1 MTRTSHLADPQDR
14 RSDPQ
19 GELSYAAYFDDPLK
33 RRLVRAVERLSG
45 QPKIAAL
52 YAHYRQHLANDV
64 PFFEAAMRLLDLD
77 VRFSASRHAS
87 IPRQGALVVV
97 ANHPFG
103 VLDGL
108 IISWLI
114 SLRRS
119 DFKVLTNS
127 VLDAVPE
134 AKPYLL
140 PVDFAA
146 TREAVA
152 ANVAMRRE
160 ALAHIKSG
168 GCVIVFPSGG
178 VSTTPGPFDPLAVDD
193 EWKPFTAKLIRQ
205 GRAHVTPVFF
215 DGQNSRLFQ
224 LASHLSLELRLAL
237 VFREVRRR
245 MGQVLRVEIGETLTP
260 AALEA
265 AGKRRDLM
273 EFLREQTYALAPDGK
288 ADRYRAAGRR
298 FQANKPR
305 IFR

>member
-1 MTRTSHLADPQDR
+1 VAVVSAVEPLP
-14 RSDPQ
+14 
-19 GELSYAAYFDDPLK
+19 ELSYAAYFDDPLK
-33 RRLVRAVERLSG
+33 RRLVRAVERVSG

-52 YAHYRQHLANDV
+52 YEHYRAHLANDV
-64 PFFEAAMRLLDLD
+64 PFFEAAIRLLDLD
-77 VRFSASRHAS
+77 VEFSASRLSQMPAEG
-87 IPRQGALVVV
+87 PLVVV

-114 SLRRS
+114 SLRRK

-140 PVDFAA
+140 PVDFAG

-160 ALAHIKSG
+160 ALAHVRGG
-168 GCVIVFPSGG
+168 GCVVVFPSGG

-193 EWKPFTAKLIRQ
+193 DWKPFTAKLITQ
-205 GRAHVTPVFF
+205 GRAPVTPVFF

-245 MGQVLRVEIGETLTP
+245 MGKSLRVEIGETMSP
-260 AALEA
+260 EALEA
-265 AGKRRDLM
+265 GGKRRDLM

-288 ADRYRAAGRR
+288 ADRYREAGRR
-298 FQANKPR
+298 FQANKPK